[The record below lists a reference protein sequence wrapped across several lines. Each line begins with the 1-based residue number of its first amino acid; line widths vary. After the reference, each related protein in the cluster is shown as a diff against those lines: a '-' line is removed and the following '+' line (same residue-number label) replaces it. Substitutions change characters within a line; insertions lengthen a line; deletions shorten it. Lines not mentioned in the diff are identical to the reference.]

1 MNDNKIA
8 FIICTNNQLYFNEC
22 CYYINRLLLPE
33 GFERDVIGIEDAP
46 SMCAGYNAGMQ
57 SSDAKYKVYLHHDVF
72 IKEPKFI
79 FYLLERF
86 RSAPDVGMIGM
97 VGGCGMPKTGVAYL
111 AWNEG
116 TVDCREPDFA
126 YQLICDPGQQEDCPV
141 DAVDGLLMATQYDI
155 AWRED
160 LFVNFDFY
168 DVSQSFE
175 MRKAGYHILV
185 PYQKTPWVIHD
196 SSFAKLNYYDK
207 NRKIILET
215 YPEFFTEEDGFPFV
229 YEEEWENL
237 SEMLAG
243 EVRGF
248 IDSGNWEDAGKLIE
262 AYHKNQMKNSALELY
277 GVMCEIY
284 QKEQECGVK
293 ERFFDKAGGYEA
305 AYQKYMTVR
314 FLLRRAECKMEQAA
328 YSELKEAVTGGKI
341 SAEALFLLILHGSYD
356 KETVLCEVIPWCE
369 AAGDESGVQKLGA
382 LYGRVKGKPLPF
394 AYSKRVQEKQ

>member
-1 MNDNKIA
+1 MNENKIA

-22 CYYINRLLLPE
+22 CYYIDRLFLPE
-33 GFERDVIGIEDAP
+33 GFERDVIGIEGAP

-86 RSAPDVGMIGM
+86 HSAPDVGMIGM

-126 YQLICDPGQQEDCPV
+126 YQLICDPAQQADCPV
-141 DAVDGLLMATQYDI
+141 DAVDGLLIGTQYDV

-196 SSFAKLNYYDK
+196 SSFAKLNHYDE
-207 NRKIILET
+207 NRKIALET
-215 YPEFFTEEDGFPFV
+215 YPDFFTEEDGFSFV

-237 SEMLAG
+237 SEALAD
-243 EVRGF
+243 EVRRL
-248 IDSGNWEDAGKLIE
+248 IDVGNWEDAGITKT
-262 AYHKNQMKNSALELY
+262 
-277 GVMCEIY
+277 
-284 QKEQECGVK
+284 
-293 ERFFDKAGGYEA
+293 R
-305 AYQKYMTVR
+305 
-314 FLLRRAECKMEQAA
+314 
-328 YSELKEAVTGGKI
+328 
-341 SAEALFLLILHGSYD
+341 
-356 KETVLCEVIPWCE
+356 
-369 AAGDESGVQKLGA
+369 
-382 LYGRVKGKPLPF
+382 
-394 AYSKRVQEKQ
+394 

>member
-1 MNDNKIA
+1 MNENKIA

-22 CYYINRLLLPE
+22 CYYINRLFLPE
-33 GFERDVIGIEDAP
+33 GFERDVIGIEGAP

-57 SSDAKYKVYLHHDVF
+57 SSDAKYKIYLHHDVF

-126 YQLICDPGQQEDCPV
+126 YQLICDPAQQADCPV
-141 DAVDGLLMATQYDI
+141 DAVDGLLIATQYDV

-196 SSFAKLNYYDK
+196 SSFAKLNHYDE
-207 NRKIILET
+207 NRKIALET
-215 YPEFFTEEDGFPFV
+215 YPDFFTEEDGFSFV

-237 SEMLAG
+237 SEVLAD
-243 EVRGF
+243 EVRRL
-248 IDSGNWEDAGKLIE
+248 IDVGNWEDAGKIVEL
-262 AYHKNQMKNSALELY
+262 YHKNQMKNSALELY

-284 QKEQECGVK
+284 EKEQECGIK
-293 ERFFDKAGGYEA
+293 EHFFDKTGGYEA

-314 FLLRRAECKMEQAA
+314 FLLRRVECEMESAA
-328 YSELKEAVTGGKI
+328 YSELKDAVVEGRI
-341 SAEALFLLILHGSYD
+341 SAETLLLMILHGSYD
-356 KETVLCEVIPWCE
+356 KATVLRKVIPWCE
-369 AAGDESGVQKLGA
+369 AAGDNDGAQKLQA
-382 LYGRVKGKPLPF
+382 FYDRVKGKKLPF
-394 AYSKRVQEKQ
+394 AYSKRVSVNQ

>member
-1 MNDNKIA
+1 MTDNKIA

-126 YQLICDPGQQEDCPV
+126 YQLICDPGQQEDCSV

-175 MRKAGYHILV
+175 MRKAGYHIVV

-207 NRKIILET
+207 NRKIMLET
-215 YPEFFTEEDGFPFV
+215 YPEFFTEKDGFPFV
-229 YEEEWENL
+229 YKEEWENL

-248 IDSGNWEDAGKLIE
+248 IDSGNWEDAGKLIA
-262 AYHKNQMKNSALELY
+262 AYHKNQMKNSELELY

-293 ERFFDKAGGYEA
+293 ESFFDKTGGYAA
-305 AYQKYMTVR
+305 AYEKYITVR
-314 FLLRRAECKMEQAA
+314 FLLRRLECKMESAA
-328 YSELKEAVTGGKI
+328 YSELKDAVTDGRI

-356 KETVLCEVIPWCE
+356 KETVLYEVIPWCE
-369 AAGDESGVQKLGA
+369 AAGDKGGAQKLGA
-382 LYGRVKGKPLPF
+382 LYDRVKGKPLPF
-394 AYSKRVQEKQ
+394 AYSKRVQGKQ